1 METILEIIEEANND
15 VEEEMVDD
23 EMQSKNGMID
33 CMSGESDVDNS

>member
-1 METILEIIEEANND
+1 METILEIIEEFNND

-33 CMSGESDVDNS
+33 DVNGESDVDNS

>member
-1 METILEIIEEANND
+1 METILEIIEEFNND

-33 CMSGESDVDNS
+33 DVSSESDVDNS